1 MEGEKRKRIGSAQ
14 GALMI
19 AVAGVI
25 DGVQF
30 LLNFIPILG
39 WILTSLISIFAWLAF
54 LVWFM
59 LNDVSY
65 LKGKAVVLKF
75 ALIFCVP
82 IIEVIS
88 LLNDLPAWTAYIVIM
103 LLIVKAEDVLY
114 NKTEKS
120 ILMKKAIKRMA

>member
-1 MEGEKRKRIGSAQ
+1 MEEEKRKRIGNTQ
-14 GALMI
+14 GALMVG
-19 AVAGVI
+19 VAATI

-39 WILTSLISIFAWLAF
+39 WILTSLISIFAWLTF
-54 LVWFM
+54 FVWFM
-59 LNDVSY
+59 FNDVSY
-65 LKGKAVVLKF
+65 LKGKAVVLKV

-82 IIEVIS
+82 IVEVIS
-88 LLNDLPAWTAYIVIM
+88 ILNDLPAWTAYIIIM

-120 ILMKKAIKRMA
+120 ILMKKAIKRIA